1 MSWTDDL
8 EDTWQREDD
17 PEVPDSADADELASD
32 DYRIYHMENPPNV
45 KRETENSRK
54 AEACIQRYFRTRIS
68 RYFQGFL
75 HYYEPTINCIV
86 VGFMLRY
93 AMGGHFADLKQEAV
107 LGILEAADHYDY
119 SQKTPFQRYANRYI
133 ENQLHNYTRRMRRG
147 CTVETDYAYDKLRK
161 VMAIYNNLDGRSNA
175 ETISRVAQAAKAD
188 RAETKEM
195 IEAALVNMSCT
206 DIYRSYGAGD
216 EEAEESREEITVSPE
231 PEPYEALLK
240 QYRDEALRTAWCSL
254 NYREQEILSAHL
266 GFCPE
271 CFSVLEKTGPSG
283 NWYDC
288 RPRKRI
294 PYADLAAEYGLSS
307 PESAQRICE
316 KASIKLRT
324 IYSEKYAQLLK
335 GMRTGP

>member
-1 MSWTDDL
+1 MIWTDDL
-8 EDTWQREDD
+8 VDEWQEET
-17 PEVPDSADADELASD
+17 PFPDNQ
-32 DYRIYHMENPPNV
+32 RIYRMDKPPNI
-45 KRETENSRK
+45 KCEKEDSRK
-54 AEACIQRYFRTRIS
+54 AEVCIQRYFRTRIG

-86 VGFMLRY
+86 SGFLARY
-93 AMGGHFADLKQEAV
+93 AMDGHFADLKQEAV
-107 LGILEAADHYDY
+107 VGILEAADHYDY

-133 ENQLHNYTRRMRRG
+133 ENQLHKYTRRMRRG

-161 VMAIYNNLDGRSNA
+161 VMAIFNNLGGRSNA

-231 PEPYEALLK
+231 PEPYEALL
-240 QYRDEALRTAWCSL
+240 RNERAEALHVAWLSL
-254 NYREQEILSAHL
+254 NYREQEMLAAHL

-271 CFSVLEKTGPSG
+271 CFSVLEKTDPSG
-283 NWYDC
+283 NRYDC

-294 PYADLAAEYGLSS
+294 PYADLAAWYGLSS

-335 GMRTGP
+335 GMRTGS